1 MIQSS
6 EDLESYLTRLERPF
20 ERVDE
25 GTYVVPMGPS
35 RALVAV
41 RIQSPVLVVRA
52 EIGRVPTAPAASQAL
67 FRRLLELNQSSLLYA
82 AYGLEQEQIVLSA
95 ALTLESVDLN
105 ELEATL
111 ADVDLALSEH
121 VSTLHEM
128 VRS

>member
-6 EDLESYLTRLERPF
+6 EDLESYLARLERPF

-35 RALVAV
+35 RVLVAL
-41 RIQSPVLVVRA
+41 RIQAPVLVIRA
-52 EIGRVPTAPAASQAL
+52 EIGRVPAAPAASQAL

-82 AYGLEQEQIVLSA
+82 AYGLEQDRIVLSA

-111 ADVDLALSEH
+111 ADVDLALSGH